1 MAGNTPGTAA
11 EKAPQ
16 SGFIN
21 GLVEQGRGA
30 AEDMRRNYNDMKEA
44 NTINADRYFHCKAN
58 CQAAE
63 RGPLGAAVATG
74 ISHLRE
80 FQNLVE
86 GDTAMDRGYD
96 QYANRFGRASP
107 SRTDFKSCEASCEP
121 FAPRVLEPKYRS
133 KP

>member
-11 EKAPQ
+11 EKASQ

-58 CQAAE
+58 C
-63 RGPLGAAVATG
+63 
-74 ISHLRE
+74 
-80 FQNLVE
+80 
-86 GDTAMDRGYD
+86 
-96 QYANRFGRASP
+96 
-107 SRTDFKSCEASCEP
+107 
-121 FAPRVLEPKYRS
+121 
-133 KP
+133 

>member
-1 MAGNTPGTAA
+1 MAGNTPGAA
-11 EKAPQ
+11 AQKAPQ
-16 SGFIN
+16 SGFMN
-21 GLVEQGRGA
+21 GLVEQGRGT

-63 RGPLGAAVATG
+63 RGPLGSAVATG

-107 SRTDFKSCEASCEP
+107 SRTDFKNC
-121 FAPRVLEPKYRS
+121 
-133 KP
+133 